1 MLLPRVS
8 IIKKYDN
15 QIKRITKHFSAFIT
29 TLNGSKTAWEVA
41 KIQSKR
47 ERKREIEIK
56 AGLASLRL

>member
-8 IIKKYDN
+8 IIKIYDN

-29 TLNGSKTAWEVA
+29 TLNGNKTAWKVA
-41 KIQSKR
+41 KIHRKR

-56 AGLASLRL
+56 AGLASL